1 MEAVSPTRTGSIPC
15 SVGTRDHGVRDKYT
29 WACYRTS
36 SGSKKIGGRVV
47 REYVGTGVI
56 AELSAQMD
64 AEEREERDQAQ
75 AALKAECDSDCAQE
89 KALTDYC
96 RTVGEVLTEALL
108 AAGYHKHK
116 GQWRR
121 RRGTKESNN

>member
-1 MEAVSPTRTGSIPC
+1 MGWENRLRGGRYYTRSRK
-15 SVGTRDHGVRDKYT
+15 V
-29 WACYRTS
+29 
-36 SGSKKIGGRVV
+36 GGRVV
-47 REYVGTGVI
+47 REYVGTGLI

-64 AEEREERDQAQ
+64 AEEREERVQAR
-75 AALKAECDSDCAQE
+75 AAVRAERDRDRAQE

-96 RTVGEVLTEALL
+96 RTVGEVLAEALL

-121 RRGTKESNN
+121 KRGTEERGNRPG

>member
-1 MEAVSPTRTGSIPC
+1 MAALIALME
-15 SVGTRDHGVRDKYT
+15 
-29 WACYRTS
+29 
-36 SGSKKIGGRVV
+36 
-47 REYVGTGVI
+47 
-56 AELSAQMD
+56 
-64 AEEREERDQAQ
+64 AEEREEREKAQ
-75 AALKAECDSDCAQE
+75 AAMKAARDSDRAQE

-121 RRGTKESNN
+121 RRGTKEDNNRPGNV